1 MQFEEQIERI
11 EIVRIP
17 MRTRFRGIDVREAA
31 LLRGPEGWG
40 EFSPFLEYGPEE
52 ASAWLAA
59 ALEQATLPFPEPAR
73 VRIPINATIP
83 VVSPERAY
91 TLAWSFGA
99 TTAKVKVS
107 DASSAHSD
115 DLARV
120 AAVREA
126 LGDEARIRVDANAA
140 WGVREAIEKIREL
153 DRAAGGLE
161 YVEQPCVSVR
171 ELAEVRRE
179 VHVKIAADESV
190 RKAEDPLAVARA
202 KAADILV
209 MKAQPL
215 GGVRRALALA
225 EQAGLP
231 VVVSSALETSVGLS
245 AGLAFAAA
253 LPDIEHA
260 CGLGTARLLKGDVT
274 EAPLV
279 SEDGTLPAGRVEVS
293 EELLEKHRAPEER
306 TRVWQARIAEA
317 AEVLEARGYWPR

>member
-1 MQFEEQIERI
+1 MQFEGQIERI
-11 EIVRIP
+11 EVVRIP

-31 LLRGPEGWG
+31 LLLGPEGWG

-91 TLAWSFGA
+91 TLARSFGA

-107 DASSAHSD
+107 DASCAHSD

-126 LGDEARIRVDANAA
+126 LGDEARIRVDANAS
-140 WGVREAIEKIREL
+140 WEVNEAIEKIREL

-161 YVEQPCVSVR
+161 YVEQPCASVR
-171 ELAEVRRE
+171 ELAEVRRG

-202 KAADILV
+202 MAADILV

-215 GGVRRALALA
+215 GEYGAPLRSRSKRDCRLSCRARSKRRSASALASRSQRPFL
-225 EQAGLP
+225 
-231 VVVSSALETSVGLS
+231 SSSTR
-245 AGLAFAAA
+245 AGLARR
-253 LPDIEHA
+253 DSST
-260 CGLGTARLLKGDVT
+260 GTCASAR
-274 EAPLV
+274 
-279 SEDGTLPAGRVEVS
+279 S
-293 EELLEKHRAPEER
+293 
-306 TRVWQARIAEA
+306 
-317 AEVLEARGYWPR
+317 

>member
-1 MQFEEQIERI
+1 MQFEGQIERI

-31 LLRGPEGWG
+31 LLLGPEGWG
-40 EFSPFLEYGPEE
+40 ELSPFLAYGPEE
-52 ASAWLAA
+52 PSAWLAA
-59 ALEQATLPFPEPAR
+59 ALEQATLPFPEPLR
-73 VRIPINATIP
+73 PRIPINATIP

-91 TLAWSFGA
+91 ALARSFGA
-99 TTAKVKVS
+99 ATAKVKVS
-107 DASSAHSD
+107 DASCAHSD
-115 DLARV
+115 DVARV

-126 LGDEARIRVDANAA
+126 LGDEARIRVDANAS
-140 WGVREAIEKIREL
+140 WEVNEAIEKIREL

-161 YVEQPCVSVR
+161 YVEQPCASVR
-171 ELAEVRRE
+171 ELAEVRRG

-190 RKAEDPLAVARA
+190 RKADDHLAVARA

-253 LPDIEHA
+253 LSELEHA
-260 CGLGTARLLKGDVT
+260 CGLGTARLLEGDGC
-274 EAPLV
+274 ERPLV
-279 SEDGTLPAGRVEVS
+279 SDDGTLPAGRIDVS
-293 EELLEKHRAPEER
+293 EEFIEKYRASESPAREWH
-306 TRVWQARIAEA
+306 VRIAQA
-317 AEVLEARGYWPR
+317 AEVLEARTR

>member
-1 MQFEEQIERI
+1 MQFEGRIERI

-31 LLRGPEGWG
+31 LLLGPEGWG

-59 ALEQATLPFPEPAR
+59 ALEQATLPFPEPLR
-73 VRIPINATIP
+73 PCIPINATIP

-91 TLAWSFGA
+91 ALARSFGA
-99 TTAKVKVS
+99 ATAKVKVS
-107 DASSAHSD
+107 DASCTHSD

-126 LGDEARIRVDANAA
+126 LGDEARIRVDANAS
-140 WGVREAIEKIREL
+140 WVVREAIEKIREL

-161 YVEQPCVSVR
+161 YVEQPCASVR
-171 ELAEVRRE
+171 ELAEVRRS

-253 LPDIEHA
+253 LPELEHA
-260 CGLGTARLLKGDVT
+260 CGLGTARLLEGDVC
-274 EAPLV
+274 ERPLV
-279 SEDGTLPAGRVEVS
+279 SDDGTLPAGRIDVS
-293 EELLEKHRAPEER
+293 EEFIEKYRASESRAREWH
-306 TRVWQARIAEA
+306 VRIAQA
-317 AEVLEARGYWPR
+317 AEVLEARTR

>member
-1 MQFEEQIERI
+1 MEFTELIERI
-11 EIVRIP
+11 EVVRIP

-31 LLRGPEGWG
+31 LLLGPAGWG

-52 ASAWLAA
+52 AAAWLSA
-59 ALEQATLPFPEPAR
+59 ALEQATFPFPTFAR
-73 VRIPINATIP
+73 TRIPINATIP

-91 TLAWSFGA
+91 ALARSFGA

-107 DASSAHSD
+107 DASSAHGD

-126 LGDEARIRVDANAA
+126 LGDEAHIRVDANAA
-140 WGVREAIEKIREL
+140 WGVREAIEKIRDL
-153 DRAAGGLE
+153 DRSAGGLE

-171 ELAEVRRE
+171 ELADVRRE

-253 LPDIEHA
+253 LPELSHA
-260 CGLGTARLLKGDVT
+260 CGLGTARLLEGDVAT
-274 EAPLV
+274 SPLV
-279 SEDGTLPAGRVEVS
+279 SENGALPAGRVEAS
-293 EELLEKHRAPEER
+293 EELIEQHRAPAER
-306 TRVWQARIAEA
+306 TRWWHARIAEA
-317 AEVLEARGYWPR
+317 AEVLEARGYRPR